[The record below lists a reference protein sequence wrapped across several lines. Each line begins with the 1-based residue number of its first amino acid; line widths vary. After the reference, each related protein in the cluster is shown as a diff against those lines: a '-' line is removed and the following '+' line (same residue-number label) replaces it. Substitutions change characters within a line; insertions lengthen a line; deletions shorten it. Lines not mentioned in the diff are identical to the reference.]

1 MLIAH
6 NWRNHHHMFK
16 SMKDAYH
23 YAKIAIKDTNI
34 DTKIDLCKDLDADIS
49 KEESKKNGFQSIF
62 EKRVN
67 NFGYHLLASDESAAS
82 GSKSDTD
89 IET

>member
-1 MLIAH
+1 MLVAH

-23 YAKIAIKDTNI
+23 CAIHAIKDI
-34 DTKIDLCKDLDADIS
+34 KSETKIELGDDVDTNMS
-49 KEESKKNGFQSIF
+49 KENSNINGFQSIF
-62 EKRVN
+62 KKLDN
-67 NFGYHLLASDESAAS
+67 NYAYHLLASDESAVS

-89 IET
+89 TEA

>member
-1 MLIAH
+1 MLVAH

-23 YAKIAIKDTNI
+23 YAKIAIKDINSE
-34 DTKIDLCKDLDADIS
+34 TKIDLGIDLDADNS
-49 KEESKKNGFQSIF
+49 KVESKMNGFQSIF
-62 EKRVN
+62 EKRDN
-67 NFGYHLLASDESAAS
+67 NYAYQLLASEESAAS